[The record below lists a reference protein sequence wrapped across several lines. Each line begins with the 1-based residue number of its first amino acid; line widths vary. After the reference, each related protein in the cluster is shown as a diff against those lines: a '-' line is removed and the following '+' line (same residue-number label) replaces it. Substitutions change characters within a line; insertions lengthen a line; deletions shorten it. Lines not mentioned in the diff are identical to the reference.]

1 MKTFCNFSACRSLLL
16 IASGLLAGGW
26 GATSQRLMAQS
37 PGERVVVTAPFETK
51 LGDKKVGAVYSGDIH
66 LVLAVDGKWVA
77 LEGIR
82 GWVARQ
88 NVMSIP
94 SARKFYEQRIK
105 QNVRDYDAIASLGMI
120 QYEQGDYIAA
130 FTQLN
135 EAIKLNKNN
144 AAIWNW
150 RGIVLNAQQ
159 KYNAAVVDF
168 TEALRINPQFAYAF
182 HNRGLTRFEMGDF
195 AEAIKDFDEA
205 IKLEENRAEYFTHRG
220 AAWHA
225 AGDEAKAL
233 ADFDKALSLSKRTI
247 DAWLGKGNVFL
258 GRNDYPAALENAA
271 KALELDPKNASAL
284 NLRGWVA
291 YKQQRFAE
299 AKKDLDAAIELA
311 ADFPVPL
318 NNRGVLL
325 VDQKK
330 YDAAIA
336 DFGKALELAPDT
348 AIYLTNRGNAH
359 FGKGNYASA
368 LADYE
373 KAVELAP
380 DLTDALNGLAWF
392 LATCPEEKSRN
403 GARAVEL
410 AEKLVAATK
419 TEDWSYLDT
428 LAASLAATG
437 KFEAAVARQS
447 KAVELAPAGKR
458 AVCEQR
464 LELFRQQ
471 KSYVEGGPK

>member
-1 MKTFCNFSACRSLLL
+1 MNIPRT
-16 IASGLLAGGW
+16 LLARCTVFLALSGTIAGGLST
-26 GATSQRLMAQS
+26 APLAAQS

-77 LEGIR
+77 LEGVR

-120 QYEQGDYIAA
+120 QYEQGDYVAA

-159 KYNAAVVDF
+159 KYNAAIVDF
-168 TEALRINPQFAYAF
+168 TEALRINPQFTYAF
-182 HNRGLTRFEMGDF
+182 HNRGLTRFEMGEF

-205 IKLEENRAEYFTHRG
+205 IKLEDNRAEFYTHRG

-233 ADFDKALSLSKRTI
+233 ADFEKALNLSKRTV
-247 DAWLGKGNVFL
+247 DAWLGKGNVYL
-258 GRNDYPAALENAA
+258 GRNDYLAALENAS
-271 KALELDPKNASAL
+271 KALELDPKNAKAL

-299 AKKDLDAAIELA
+299 ARKDLDASIELA
-311 ADFPVPL
+311 PDFPVPL
-318 NNRGVLL
+318 NNRGVLS
-325 VDQKK
+325 VDEKK

-336 DFGKALELAPDT
+336 DFGKALELAPET

-359 FGKGNYASA
+359 FGNGNYAAA
-368 LADYE
+368 LSDYE
-373 KAVELAP
+373 KAVELTP

-392 LATCPEEKSRN
+392 LATCPDEKSRN

-410 AEKLVAATK
+410 AEKLVGSTK

-428 LAASLAATG
+428 LAASLASTG
-437 KFEAAVARQS
+437 KFDEAVTRQT
-447 KAVELAPAGKR
+447 KVVELAPAEKR
-458 AVCEQR
+458 SICEQR
-464 LELFRQQ
+464 LELYRQQ
-471 KSYVEGGPK
+471 KAYVEGGPK

>member
-1 MKTFCNFSACRSLLL
+1 MKLLRNFTVPCLVFLGTA
-16 IASGLLAGGW
+16 GLLACG
-26 GATSQRLMAQS
+26 SPSPSLLAQS

-51 LGDKKVGAVYSGDIH
+51 LGDKKVDAVYSGDIH

-77 LEGIR
+77 LEGVR

-88 NVMSIP
+88 NVMSLP

-105 QNVRDYDAIASLGMI
+105 RNVRDYDAIASLGMI
-120 QYEQGDYIAA
+120 QYEQGDYTAA

-144 AAIWNW
+144 PAVWNW

-159 KYNAAVVDF
+159 KYNAAIVDF
-168 TEALRINPQFAYAF
+168 TEALRINPKFAYAF
-182 HNRGLTRFEMGDF
+182 HNRGLTRFEMGEF
-195 AEAIKDFDEA
+195 TEAIKDFDEA
-205 IKLEENRAEYFTHRG
+205 IKLEENKAEFHTHRG

-233 ADFDKALSLSKRTI
+233 ADFDKALSLSKRTV
-247 DAWLGKGNVFL
+247 DAWLGKGNVYL
-258 GRNDYPAALENAA
+258 GKNDYQAALENAA
-271 KALELDPKNASAL
+271 KALELEPKNAKAL

-291 YKQQRFAE
+291 YKQQRFPE
-299 AKKDLDAAIELA
+299 ARQDLDAAIQLA
-311 ADFPVPL
+311 PDFPVPL
-318 NNRGVLL
+318 NNRGVLS
-325 VDQKK
+325 VDEKK

-359 FGKGNYASA
+359 YGKGNYAAA
-368 LADYE
+368 LADYQ
-373 KAVELAP
+373 KAVELTP

-392 LATCPEEKSRN
+392 LATCPDEQSRN

-410 AEKLVAATK
+410 AEKLVALTK

-437 KFEAAVARQS
+437 KFEEAVARQT
-447 KAVELAPAGKR
+447 KAAELAPAEKR
-458 AVCEQR
+458 PICQER
-464 LELFRQQ
+464 LERYRQR
-471 KSYVEGGPK
+471 KAYVEGGPK

>member
-26 GATSQRLMAQS
+26 GSTSQPLMAQS

-159 KYNAAVVDF
+159 KYNAAIVDF

-271 KALELDPKNASAL
+271 KALELEPKNASAL

-299 AKKDLDAAIELA
+299 AKKDLDAAIEIA

-325 VDQKK
+325 VDEKK

-373 KAVELAP
+373 KAVEVAP

-437 KFEAAVARQS
+437 KFEDAVARQS
-447 KAVELAPAGKR
+447 KAVELAPAEKR